1 MPWRQLRLHC
11 HGEQAEALEEGLLA
25 AGAQSITLSD
35 AEDHPVLEPLPGEM
49 PVWPEVVITALF
61 DADTD
66 TVAVI
71 DTLRGLGLAWDGEEW
86 ELLQDREWERAWM
99 DDFRPM
105 RFGERL
111 WICPSW
117 CEPPEPGAV
126 NLSFDPG
133 LAFGSG
139 THPTTALCLEWLDRH
154 PPVGRNLIDYGCG
167 SGILAIAALRLGARH
182 ATALDIDPQA
192 IEATRDNARRN
203 AIEADR
209 LDCGLVDE
217 LAPQPADLVMA
228 NILAGPLV
236 ELAPRLVSLL
246 RPGGTLV
253 LSGILAEQAD
263 QVLDAYA
270 AQGLVMQTPVQRD
283 DWVRLEGRRAG
294 PSAPRHGAT

>member
-1 MPWRQLRLHC
+1 MPWRQLRLRC
-11 HGEQAEALEEGLLA
+11 RGEQAEAIEEGLLA

-35 AEDHPVLEPLPGEM
+35 AEDDPVLEPLPGEM

-61 DADTD
+61 DADAD
-66 TVAVI
+66 TTAVL
-71 DTLRGLGLAWDGEEW
+71 DQLRGLGLEWDGEEW

-105 RFGERL
+105 RFGRRL

-117 CEPPEPGAV
+117 CEPPEPEAV

-154 PPVGRNLIDYGCG
+154 PPTGRSLIDYGCG

-203 AIEADR
+203 DIAPEA
-209 LDCGLVDE
+209 LSVGLVDE
-217 LAPQPADLVMA
+217 LEPQAADLVMA

-236 ELAPRLVSLL
+236 ELAPRLATLL
-246 RPGGTLV
+246 RPGGELV
-253 LSGILAEQAD
+253 LSGILAEQAEA
-263 QVLDAYA
+263 VTEAYA
-270 AQGLVMQTPVQRD
+270 AQGLLMQEPVRRE
-283 DWVRLEGRRAG
+283 DWVRITGRRPDP
-294 PSAPRHGAT
+294 PSAS